1 MMELEEWGAG
11 WAMQAGSRHPA
22 LSWHHLS
29 SPGAMTCLDIVILTL
44 EKQTGMSST
53 GNMQVLHIKQIKRW
67 QKPSSLLSA
76 PYCPKTAVP
85 LQLKEVIPILTDS
98 NTLTKYKAYTYST
111 S

>member
-44 EKQTGMSST
+44 READWDEQYRQYAGASYQA
-53 GNMQVLHIKQIKRW
+53 N
-67 QKPSSLLSA
+67 
-76 PYCPKTAVP
+76 
-85 LQLKEVIPILTDS
+85 
-98 NTLTKYKAYTYST
+98 
-111 S
+111 